1 MRKKHGGGV
10 ALVVAPCRWAA
21 LSGATATA
29 RLCCRSWLHHLGLA
43 VLRLV
48 WVAATTHRPR
58 SIPDLNYRIITGLVL
73 GYVSSLAI
81 SRALDLLALR
91 SVAVLI
97 QPKKSVGGH
106 QRPSAANIGRHP
118 ALAS

>member
-1 MRKKHGGGV
+1 MISLTLRGFIWIAETAHG
-10 ALVVAPCRWAA
+10 
-21 LSGATATA
+21 
-29 RLCCRSWLHHLGLA
+29 
-43 VLRLV
+43 
-48 WVAATTHRPR
+48 PR
-58 SIPDLNYRIITGLVL
+58 SIPDLNYRIITGLVI
-73 GYVSSLAI
+73 GDISSLAI